1 MQSPSQSPLQSC
13 HKRILGSEM
22 LRGVPQGVD
31 QLLMLGMVIPPLMGN
46 PYDVYKYI
54 YMYINLSYT
63 VDDHLYHKTT
73 RGV

>member
-46 PYDVYKYI
+46 PYDVYI